1 MVLFIPTLYFQM
13 FSKSTTVTAST
24 WVMTHVCFEIE
35 NAQSYQFCQ
44 SWGTKDSKNES
55 VVIYQVHK

>member
-44 SWGTKDSKNES
+44 S
-55 VVIYQVHK
+55 

>member
-13 FSKSTTVTAST
+13 FTKSTTVTAST
-24 WVMTHVCFEIE
+24 WVMTHVCLEIE

-44 SWGTKDSKNES
+44 SWGTKDSKKES
-55 VVIYQVHK
+55 IVIYQMCK